1 MAEPEVTTVSEK
13 GQIVIPQA
21 TRNRLGLKPKTKL
34 LVYGYDDTVILKK
47 LYMPDVKEEWKRL
60 KKIVDE
66 RVKKYGE
73 LSEKEIAEE
82 VKAYRREKGLLK

>member
-13 GQIVIPQA
+13 GQVVIPQA
-21 TRNRLGLKPKTKL
+21 MRNKLGLKPKTKL

-47 LYMPDVKEEWKRL
+47 LHLPDVRAEWKRL

-66 RVKKYGE
+66 RIKKYGE

-82 VKAYRREKGLLK
+82 VKTYRREKGLLK

>member
-13 GQIVIPQA
+13 GQVVIPQA
-21 TRNRLGLKPKTKL
+21 VRNKLGLKPKTRL

-47 LYMPDVKEEWKRL
+47 LHLPDVRAEWKRL

-66 RVKKYGE
+66 RIKEYGE

-82 VKAYRREKGLLK
+82 VKAYRREKGLK